1 MYSRFTRKHRGGK
14 GTARRRAS
22 IKSKQ
27 NAIKRAEKKYATLK
41 KKADTAERQ
50 FNTLQQ
56 KLSNAQN
63 KLDSAYQ
70 ALTKGANEVEYYRDK
85 LTYSDLAMTN

>member
-1 MYSRFTRKHRGGK
+1 MHSRFTRKHRGGK
-14 GTARRRAS
+14 GSARRRAS

-41 KKADTAERQ
+41 KKTHTAEKQ
-50 FNTLQQ
+50 FNTLQE
-56 KLSNAQN
+56 KFSNAQK
-63 KLDSAYQ
+63 KLDLAYE
-70 ALTKGANEVEYYRDK
+70 AELRGANQIEYYRDK